1 MMSQERA
8 HDIAQ
13 DPARNPAHDHIPV
26 SIAPAVGPADLAA
39 VRGLFEAYAASLSV
53 DLCFQNF
60 AAELDGLPG
69 AYGPPNGA
77 LLLARDGDGV
87 AIGCAAMRPIGDG
100 IAEMKRLYVA
110 PRGRG
115 RGLGRL
121 LAERV
126 IAEATAR
133 GHRELRLDTLP
144 EMGEA
149 RALYAA
155 LGFRAIEPYYAS
167 PIAGTAFLALDLR

>member
-8 HDIAQ
+8 RDIEQ
-13 DPARNPAHDHIPV
+13 DPARNPARDHV
-26 SIAPAVGPADLAA
+26 CLSIAPAVEPEDLAA
-39 VRGLFEAYAASLSV
+39 IRGLFEAYAASLSV

-60 AAELDGLPG
+60 PAELDGLPG
-69 AYGPPNGA
+69 AYRPPGGA

-87 AIGCAAMRPIGDG
+87 AIGCAAMRSIGSG
-100 IAEMKRLYVA
+100 LAEMKRLYVA

-115 RGLGRL
+115 RGLGRA

-126 IAEATAR
+126 IAEAAAR
-133 GHRELRLDTLP
+133 GYRELRLDTLP
-144 EMGEA
+144 EMAEA
-149 RALYAA
+149 HALYAA
-155 LGFRAIEPYYAS
+155 LGFRPIDPYYAS

>member
-1 MMSQERA
+1 MSQERA
-8 HDIAQ
+8 HDIA
-13 DPARNPAHDHIPV
+13 HHHIPV
-26 SIAPAVGPADLAA
+26 CIAPAVEPEDLAA
-39 VRGLFEAYAASLSV
+39 IRNLFEAYAASLSV

-69 AYGPPNGA
+69 AYGLPNGA

-87 AIGCAAMRPIGDG
+87 AVGCAALRPIGEG

-155 LGFRAIEPYYAS
+155 LGFRPIEPYYAS